1 MAKPNVLITF
11 DSHTPYLAFRVKA
24 LQEEIEKRNLADKIR
39 LRVLLLSTKDPNYNW
54 KDGEIEAEYG
64 GVPVT
69 ILPHQFHGLGFRSY
83 ASGLALKTVWET
95 FCDILS
101 NKPKIAFLGGYDRP
115 SSLLIGLLGRL
126 LFFKTGPMHDSR
138 FNDAESFSK
147 SFFMEAAKVPFMR
160 IYHFFMCS
168 GQECVDY
175 TRFLAGK
182 KRPAQFAGWNVL
194 DNEDIAKRADN
205 EANDQSI
212 RDTFGL
218 KEDEAF
224 FFMPVRYIA
233 KKNIP
238 RVIEAYANASAKATS
253 FPKLIMAG
261 KGELRE
267 DVEALI
273 TEKKLSD
280 RIALIDWLPY
290 EQIPRAAKLSEA
302 VLLASTHDQWGLT
315 INEALAAGA
324 PVIVSNRAGSHE
336 IVQNSVNG
344 FTFTPQNT
352 EHLTH
357 LLHQMGTEPELV
369 TRLRKETRKSM
380 ESFSRTQFLAAWFEI
395 FQRYQLIPEAEEKG
409 LGQQVP

>member
-1 MAKPNVLITF
+1 MKPNVLITF
-11 DSHTPYLAFRVKA
+11 DSHTPYLAFRVTA
-24 LQEEIEKRNLADKIR
+24 LQEEIKKRGLEDKIR
-39 LRVLLLSTKDPNYNW
+39 LRVLLLSTKDPNYSW
-54 KDGEIEAEYG
+54 QDGEIESEYG

-69 ILPHQFHGLGFRSY
+69 IFPHQFHGLGFRSY
-83 ASGLALKTVWET
+83 ASGLAIRTAWET
-95 FCDILS
+95 LVDVLS

-147 SFFMEAAKVPFMR
+147 SFSMEAAKVPFMR

-194 DNEDIAKRADN
+194 DNDDIAQRADN
-205 EANDQSI
+205 TANDASI

-218 KEDEAF
+218 RKVKNSSSC
-224 FFMPVRYIA
+224 PCVTSPR
-233 KKNIP
+233 KNIP
-238 RVIEAYANASAKATS
+238 RVLEAYATASAKADS
-253 FPKLIMAG
+253 FPKLVMAG

-267 DVEALI
+267 ETEALI
-273 TEKKLSD
+273 AEKNLTTQ
-280 RIALIDWLPY
+280 ITLVDWLPY

-324 PVIVSNRAGSHE
+324 PVLVSNRAGAHE
-336 IVQNSVNG
+336 IVENSVNG
-344 FTFTPQNT
+344 FTFTPQKT
-352 EHLTH
+352 EHISA
-357 LLHQMGTEPELV
+357 LLHQLGTQPDLV
-369 TRLRKETRKSM
+369 NRLRAGARPSM
-380 ESFSRTQFLAAWFEI
+380 ESFSKSQFTDAWFEI
-395 FQRYQLIPEAEEKG
+395 FDKYL
-409 LGQQVP
+409 

>member
-1 MAKPNVLITF
+1 MKPNVLITF
-11 DSHTPYLAFRVKA
+11 DSHTPYLAFRVTA
-24 LQEEIEKRNLADKIR
+24 LQKEIEKRGLEEKIR

-54 KDGEIEAEYG
+54 QDGEIESEYA

-69 ILPHQFHGLGFRSY
+69 IFPHQFHGLGFRSY
-83 ASGLALKTVWET
+83 ASGLALRTAWET
-95 FCDILS
+95 FVDVLS

-115 SSLLIGLLGRL
+115 SSLLIGLLGRV

-147 SFFMEAAKVPFMR
+147 SFSMEAAKVPFMR

-194 DNEDIAKRADN
+194 DNEDIAQRADN
-205 EANDQSI
+205 EENDASI
-212 RDTFGL
+212 RETFGL
-218 KEDEAF
+218 SEGEKF

-238 RVIEAYANASAKATS
+238 RVLEAYATASAKADT
-253 FPKLIMAG
+253 FPKLVMAG

-267 DVEALI
+267 ETEALI
-273 TEKKLSD
+273 AEKNLTNQ
-280 RIALIDWLPY
+280 ITLVDWLPY

-324 PVIVSNRAGSHE
+324 PVLVSNRAGAHE
-336 IVQNSVNG
+336 IVENSVNG
-344 FTFTPQNT
+344 FTFTPQKT
-352 EHLTH
+352 EHISA
-357 LLHQMGTEPELV
+357 LLHQLGTQPDLV
-369 TRLRKETRKSM
+369 NRLREGARPSM
-380 ESFSRTQFLAAWFEI
+380 ESFSSTQFVDAWFEI
-395 FQRYQLIPEAEEKG
+395 FERYG
-409 LGQQVP
+409 LC

>member
-1 MAKPNVLITF
+1 MKPNVLITF
-11 DSHTPYLAFRVKA
+11 DSHTPYLAFRVTA
-24 LQEEIEKRNLADKIR
+24 LQNEIVKRGLEDKIR

-54 KDGEIEAEYG
+54 QDGEIEAEYG

-69 ILPHQFHGLGFRSY
+69 IFPHQFHGLGFRSY
-83 ASGLALKTVWET
+83 ASSLALRTAWET
-95 FCDILS
+95 LVDVLS

-147 SFFMEAAKVPFMR
+147 SFSMEAAKVPFMR

-194 DNEDIAKRADN
+194 DNEDIAERADN
-205 EANDQSI
+205 EDNDASI
-212 RDTFGL
+212 RETFQLEG
-218 KEDEAF
+218 DEKF

-238 RVIEAYANASAKATS
+238 RVIEAYDSARSEQAN
-253 FPKLIMAG
+253 FPRLVMAG

-267 DVEALI
+267 DVEQLI
-273 TEKKLSD
+273 AEKGLSQ
-280 RIALIDWLPY
+280 RITLVDWLPY

-324 PVIVSNRAGSHE
+324 PVLVSNRAGAHE
-336 IVQNSVNG
+336 IVQNYVNG

-352 EHLTH
+352 GHLST
-357 LLHQMGTEPELV
+357 LLHQLGSDEELV
-369 TRLRKETRKSM
+369 ARLRQGARPSM
-380 ESFSRTQFLAAWFEI
+380 ESFSRTQFVEAWFEI
-395 FQRYQLIPEAEEKG
+395 FERYQLI
-409 LGQQVP
+409 

>member
-1 MAKPNVLITF
+1 MKPNVLITF

-24 LQEEIEKRNLADKIR
+24 LQEEIEQRGLAEKIR

-54 KDGEIEAEYG
+54 QDGEIESEYG

-69 ILPHQFHGLGFRSY
+69 IFPHQFHGLGFRSY
-83 ASGLALKTVWET
+83 ASKLALRTAWET
-95 FCDILS
+95 FVDVIS

-115 SSLLIGLLGRL
+115 SSLLIGLMGRL

-147 SFFMEAAKVPFMR
+147 SFSMEAAKVPFMR

-175 TRFLAGK
+175 TRFLAGN

-194 DNEDIAKRADN
+194 DNEDIAQRADN
-205 EANDQSI
+205 DTNDASI
-212 RDTFGL
+212 RKTFELAEG
-218 KEDEAF
+218 ERF

-238 RVIEAYANASAKATS
+238 RVIEAYATACKKADS
-253 FPKLIMAG
+253 FPRLVMAG

-267 DVEALI
+267 ETAALI
-273 TEKKLSD
+273 AEKNLTNQ
-280 RIALIDWLPY
+280 ITLVDWLPY

-324 PVIVSNRAGSHE
+324 PVLVSNRAGAHE

-352 EHLTH
+352 AHISA
-357 LLHQMGTEPELV
+357 LLHQMGTQSDLV
-369 TRLRKETRKSM
+369 NRLREGARPSM
-380 ESFSRTQFLAAWFEI
+380 ESFSRTQFAEAWFEI
-395 FQRYQLIPEAEEKG
+395 FERYRLTS
-409 LGQQVP
+409 

>member
-1 MAKPNVLITF
+1 MKPNVLITF
-11 DSHTPYLAFRVKA
+11 DSHTPYLAFRVTA
-24 LQEEIEKRNLADKIR
+24 LQDEIKKRGLADKIR

-54 KDGEIEAEYG
+54 QDGEIESEYG

-69 ILPHQFHGLGFRSY
+69 IFPHQFHGLGFRSY
-83 ASGLALKTVWET
+83 ASGLAFRTAWET
-95 FCDILS
+95 FVDVMT

-126 LFFKTGPMHDSR
+126 FFFKTGPMHDSR

-147 SFFMEAAKVPFMR
+147 SFFMEAAKVPPMR
-160 IYHFFMCS
+160 LYHFFMCS

-175 TRFLAGK
+175 TRFLAGN

-194 DNEDIAKRADN
+194 DNEDIARRADN
-205 EANDQSI
+205 EENDASI
-212 RDTFGL
+212 RETFGL
-218 KEDEAF
+218 SEGEKF

-238 RVIEAYANASAKATS
+238 RVIEAYAAASAKADT
-253 FPKLIMAG
+253 FPRLVMAG

-267 DVEALI
+267 EVEALI
-273 TEKKLSD
+273 AKKNLTE
-280 RIALIDWLPY
+280 RITLVDWLPY
-290 EQIPRAAKLSEA
+290 EQIPRAAKLAET

-324 PVIVSNRAGSHE
+324 PVIVSNRAGAHE
-336 IVQNSVNG
+336 IVQNNVNG

-352 EHLTH
+352 DHLAT
-357 LLHQMGTEPELV
+357 LLHQLGTQSDLV
-369 TRLRKETRKSM
+369 NRLRQGARPSM
-380 ESFSRTQFLAAWFEI
+380 ESFSSTQFVDAWFEI
-395 FQRYQLIPEAEEKG
+395 FERYRLC
-409 LGQQVP
+409 

>member
-1 MAKPNVLITF
+1 MKPNVLITF

-24 LQEEIEKRNLADKIR
+24 LQEEIEKRKLTEKIR

-54 KDGEIEAEYG
+54 QEGQIESEYG

-69 ILPHQFHGLGFRSY
+69 IFPHQFHGLGFRSY
-83 ASGLALKTVWET
+83 ASSLALRTAWET
-95 FCDILS
+95 FIDILS

-115 SSLLIGLLGRL
+115 SSLLIGLMSRL
-126 LFFKTGPMHDSR
+126 LFFKSGPMHDSR
-138 FNDAESFSK
+138 FNDAESYSK
-147 SFFMEAAKVPFMR
+147 SFSMEAAKVPFMR

-205 EANDQSI
+205 EINDASI
-212 RDTFGL
+212 RKTFNL
-218 KEDEAF
+218 KDNEKF

-238 RVIEAYANASAKATS
+238 RVIEAYAQASRKAAS
-253 FPKLIMAG
+253 FPKLVMAG
-261 KGELRE
+261 KGELRKE
-267 DVEALI
+267 VETLL
-273 TEKKLSD
+273 TEKNLTQQ
-280 RIALIDWLPY
+280 ITLVDWLPY

-324 PVIVSNRAGSHE
+324 PVLVSNRAGAHE

-352 EHLTH
+352 EHLST
-357 LLHQMGTEPELV
+357 LLHQMGTQPELV
-369 TRLRKETRKSM
+369 TQLRTGARPSM
-380 ESFSRTQFLAAWFEI
+380 ESFSRTQFLEAWFEI
-395 FQRYQLIPEAEEKG
+395 FEHYG
-409 LGQQVP
+409 LLK

>member
-1 MAKPNVLITF
+1 MKPNVLITF

-24 LQEEIEKRNLADKIR
+24 LQEEIEKRGMSEKIR

-54 KDGEIEAEYG
+54 QDGEIESEYG

-69 ILPHQFHGLGFRSY
+69 IFPHQFHGLGFRSY
-83 ASGLALKTVWET
+83 ASKLAIRTAWET
-95 FCDILS
+95 LVDVLS

-115 SSLLIGLLGRL
+115 SSLLIGLLGRI

-147 SFFMEAAKVPFMR
+147 SFSMEAAKVPFMR

-175 TRFLAGK
+175 TRFLAGN

-205 EANDQSI
+205 AANDASI
-212 RDTFGL
+212 RETFGL
-218 KEDEAF
+218 KDGEKF

-238 RVIEAYANASAKATS
+238 RVLEAYATANEKADT
-253 FPKLIMAG
+253 FPRLVMAG

-267 DVEALI
+267 EVEALI
-273 TEKKLSD
+273 AEKNLTSQ
-280 RIALIDWLPY
+280 ITLVDWLPY
-290 EQIPRAAKLSEA
+290 EQIPRAAKLSET

-324 PVIVSNRAGSHE
+324 PVIVSNRAGAHE
-336 IVQNSVNG
+336 IVQNNVNG

-352 EHLTH
+352 EHIST
-357 LLHQMGTEPELV
+357 LLHQLGTDAALV
-369 TRLRKETRKSM
+369 ERLRNGARPSM
-380 ESFSRTQFLAAWFEI
+380 ESFSRTQFVEAWFDI
-395 FQRYQLIPEAEEKG
+395 FERYHLTE
-409 LGQQVP
+409 